1 MLPPKAV
8 FIWPKQIG
16 AARPRMPLNAVDNP
30 KPNIQAALLFNG
42 VKISSN
48 TTNDRPPKPPLKWF

>member
-16 AARPRMPLNAVDNP
+16 AARPRIPLNAVDNP

-48 TTNDRPPKPPLKWF
+48 TTNDSPPKPP